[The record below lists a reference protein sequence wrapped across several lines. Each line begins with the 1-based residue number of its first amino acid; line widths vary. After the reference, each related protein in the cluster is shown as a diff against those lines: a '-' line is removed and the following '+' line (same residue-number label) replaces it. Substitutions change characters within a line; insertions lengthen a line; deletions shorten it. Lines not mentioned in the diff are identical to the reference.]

1 MGKLA
6 RDDGD
11 GTRREDEE
19 KNAGGTKER
28 NSASENERGT
38 GSRGYVFL
46 ADYRSRLKHRLL
58 LQQLEV
64 RLRLIGMVRIERW
77 WNLLFRSVADGGE
90 TAQGKNRRDGDTGGA
105 AEDQSTER
113 GHATHGGTASDAFG
127 ADRGSGDVRRV
138 GLEESLKKERE
149 EKEKKREKRG
159 G

>member
-6 RDDGD
+6 RKDSD
-11 GTRREDEE
+11 GTRREEGEE

-28 NSASENERGT
+28 NSASVNERGA

-64 RLRLIGMVRIERW
+64 RLRLTDGGSNRE
-77 WNLLFRSVADGGE
+77 WNLLFRLVADGGE
-90 TAQGKNRRDGDTGGA
+90 TAEDKNRRDGDTGGA
-105 AEDQSTER
+105 AENQSTER
-113 GHATHGGTASDAFG
+113 GHATHGGVASDASG
-127 ADRGSGDVRRV
+127 ADRESTNDVRV
-138 GLEESLKKERE
+138 GLEESLKERKKGKKRKER
-149 EKEKKREKRG
+149 RG